1 MQTYSHRHHH
11 HEDREDSMSKK
22 EHMKKIM
29 DEENLDSPQDSVE
42 FLEYVKKH

>member
-1 MQTYSHRHHH
+1 MQTYNHRHTQN
-11 HEDREDSMSKK
+11 EDMEKQLSKK

-29 DEENLDSPQDSVE
+29 DEENLDSPSDSVE